1 MNKKEKSG
9 YAFVAPLVLGVFLF
23 AVLPLVGVFYL
34 SLNRSMPVFGI
45 HEFVGFNNYLILI
58 QDPRFLKSV
67 VNTFYL
73 TGVAVTFEVSLGLAF
88 ALFVDRAFRRKG
100 CLRIALLIPWMVP
113 TVVSARAWE
122 WMYQPEFGVIN
133 YLGGLLGFSTVYWLS
148 EPTLALHAAILMEVW
163 KTTPFCAILLLAGL
177 QTIPHELYEAAK
189 VDGAT
194 SIQIF
199 FRVTLPLLWP
209 ALLLVLLFR
218 TLDSLRIFDAVYV
231 LTGGGPANTT
241 ETLSIYTYNLYFQT
255 LQFGFGSAAAV
266 ATFLLVM
273 GVSLFFIR
281 NLKGGWK
288 IVR

>member
-1 MNKKEKSG
+1 MNEKSG
-9 YAFVAPLVLGVFLF
+9 YAFVAPLISAVVLF
-23 AVLPLVGVFYL
+23 AVLPLAGVFYL
-34 SLNRSMPVFGI
+34 SLHRSMPIFGI
-45 HEFVGFNNYLILI
+45 HEFVGVENYRILL

-67 VNTFYL
+67 TNTLYL
-73 TGVAVTFEVSLGLAF
+73 TSVAVTLEVCLGLAF

-100 CLRIALLIPWMVP
+100 WLRVTLLIPWMVP

-133 YLGGLLGFSTVYWLS
+133 YLGSFFGIPTVYWLS
-148 EPTLALHAAILMEVW
+148 EPGLALHAAILMEVW

-177 QTIPHELYEAAK
+177 QTIPNELYEAAK
-189 VDGAT
+189 VDGANP
-194 SIQIF
+194 IQIF
-199 FRVTLPLLWP
+199 RRVILPLLWP
-209 ALLLVLLFR
+209 TVLIVLLFR

-273 GVSLFFIR
+273 GVSLGFIR
-281 NLKGGWK
+281 SLRGGWN
-288 IVR
+288 VGR